1 MTENSTTSIAGKNL
15 TDALNA
21 GVSITTGAVSN
32 TLNITKNAMDQAS
45 KVAGTTVNAAGVLGE
60 STVNAATTIG
70 KSAIDASGK
79 LSAKGITT
87 TADIGSKTLSTTGKI
102 TEVGL
107 TATEDVAKAA
117 GDITGAAA
125 GATSEIATTALDTT
139 SSVVTTTTEQ
149 VGNSLNAAVNLVG
162 NAVTF
167 TAKGVDNINKLIAGR
182 GDIIAQKGLQKQG
195 AEVQKI
201 AAQEGT
207 INKSELLKAFDLLE
221 KQLNATVTLM
231 HGVQKTALAAQINIY
246 KRAKC
251 GFFRRMTGFCDA
263 GTISRDMSL
272 ADIYLK
278 ELRQEIQTAGAT
290 AKTAIT
296 TASESDIVT
305 YKKIE
310 INFSTTAANAVNKFV
325 QNYKILLDKYNKL
338 ALDALG
344 PKGGRRVRTKRR
356 ARRHRK
362 TYRKH

>member
-1 MTENSTTSIAGKNL
+1 MTETNATDVAKKNL

-21 GVSITTGAVSN
+21 GVSVTTGAVKN
-32 TLNITKNAMDQAS
+32 TLEITNNAVGQAS
-45 KVAGTTVNAAGVLGE
+45 KLTGTAVNAAGVLGD

-79 LSAKGITT
+79 LGAKAI
-87 TADIGSKTLSTTGKI
+87 
-102 TEVGL
+102 EVGV

-117 GDITGAAA
+117 GEITSAATN
-125 GATSEIATTALDTT
+125 ATSGIATTALDTT

-167 TAKGVDNINKLIAGR
+167 TTKGVDNINKLIAGR
-182 GDIIAQKGLQKQG
+182 GDIIAQKGFQKQG

-207 INKSELLKAFDLLE
+207 IVKTELLKAFDLLE

-231 HGVQKTALAAQINIY
+231 HGVQKTALAAQMNIY

-251 GFFRRMTGFCDA
+251 GFLRRVTGLCDA
-263 GTISRDMSL
+263 GNISRDLSL
-272 ADIYLK
+272 ADIYLQ
-278 ELRQEIQTAGAT
+278 ELKQVIKTAGAT
-290 AKTAIT
+290 AKTAISA
-296 TASESDIVT
+296 ASGSDMQT
-305 YKKIE
+305 YKQIE
-310 INFSTTAANAVNKFV
+310 NNFSTTASEAVNKFV
-325 QNYKILLDKYNKL
+325 QNYKILLDKYATL
-338 ALDALG
+338 ARNALSG
-344 PKGGRRVRTKRR
+344 AKGGRRVRTKRR